1 IPQRIGFSAGQGFQ
15 STFLPGYSD
24 ASGVRSHLLLSLSV
38 VSCFYIFP
46 SAIAGEEDNDT
57 NEFTQLKL
65 KKISCQYLPY
75 PRICIL
81 QFRGMLA
88 TREMLPFATDEMHVG
103 PLSTPHTQLPEATH
117 PDSSGTLPLQ
127 LQLRQPSHS
136 VDGIL
141 RRAETS
147 RLRPRK
153 PSGLPSGLC
162 R

>member
-1 IPQRIGFSAGQGFQ
+1 MDVPSMLQRCSRVSIPSPSLPRQGVL
-15 STFLPGYSD
+15 LP
-24 ASGVRSHLLLSLSV
+24 HLLNIITHLTV
-38 VSCFYIFP
+38 
-46 SAIAGEEDNDT
+46 AEGEEEEEDNDA
-57 NEFTQLKL
+57 NKFAQLKL
-65 KKISCQYLPY
+65 RKKFSRQHPTYS
-75 PRICIL
+75 RICIL

-103 PLSTPHTQLPEATH
+103 PLSTLPTRLPEATH
-117 PDSSGTLPLQ
+117 PDSPGTLRLQ

-136 VDGIL
+136 VVGIL